1 MTHKMANQIT
11 RHLAQA
17 SIKPQPILVSLWV
30 LGLAMA
36 VFSVMAQAAD
46 SDNNGFTSKLS
57 TGILYSSGQSDT
69 VNSTDVT
76 TTSIPLILSF
86 KKARL
91 SLGLSSAY
99 LMVDSDNFNTEGI
112 GDTTL
117 SVGYDLTESPW
128 LTLKVKEKFATGDE
142 NEGLSTGKNDTSLQ
156 LDTFYP
162 LQANTSIFA
171 SIGYKFVG
179 KVSGI
184 AMQDTTYAS
193 VGMGYFY
200 PNKTNVGLSLDY
212 RQSIFKN
219 LDDQL
224 GAAIFVS
231 KPLNKTYRLSGFGGY
246 DSTQTSTAGVTLTT
260 QF

>member
-1 MTHKMANQIT
+1 MANRIT
-11 RHLAQA
+11 RHPAHTT
-17 SIKPQPILVSLWV
+17 IKPQKTPVGLWG
-30 LGLAMA
+30 LGAAMA

-57 TGILYSSGQSDT
+57 TGIFYSSGQSDT
-69 VNSTDVT
+69 VNSSDVT
-76 TTSIPLILSF
+76 TTSIPLMLSF

-99 LMVDSDNFNTEGI
+99 LMVDSDNFNTEGM

-128 LTLKVKEKFATGDE
+128 LTLKVKEKFATGNE
-142 NEGLSTGKNDTSLQ
+142 NEGLSTGKNDTSFQ

-162 LQANTSIFA
+162 LQPNTSIFA
-171 SIGYKFVG
+171 SVGYKLVG

-184 AMQDTTYAS
+184 AMQDTPYAS

-231 KPLNKTYRLSGFGGY
+231 KPLNKTYSLSGFGGY